1 MAALQ
6 NVTSNTTAA
15 GTDKVYNNPNSQLD
29 KDAFMKLF
37 LKQLE
42 MQDPT
47 QPMDTG
53 KMLEQTAQL
62 STMEMNENM
71 KTTLDNLSNTL
82 KTNSELNTISAIGK
96 IGDTG
101 NRYINVTDE
110 DTSKSFE
117 LYFGD
122 DIKSG
127 NVLIKD
133 KNGNTIR
140 TVPLDAHSK
149 GVLSFEWD
157 LKDDNGN
164 RVPNDTYTV
173 TADYTATDDTSH
185 TTTIGAY
192 PIESIKFDNG
202 KAYAKLGSNYIP
214 FDSIKEIYQWQG

>member
-1 MAALQ
+1 MATLQ
-6 NVTSNTTAA
+6 NITNNTTASGA
-15 GTDKVYNNPNSQLD
+15 DKVYNPNSKLD

-53 KMLEQTAQL
+53 KMLDQTAQL

-71 KTTLDNLSNTL
+71 KTTLDNLANTL
-82 KTNSELNTISAIGK
+82 KSSDKLNTIAAIGK
-96 IGDTG
+96 MGDTG
-101 NRYINVTDE
+101 NRYINVKDG

-117 LYFGD
+117 LYFGN
-122 DIKSG
+122 DIQSG
-127 NVLIKD
+127 NIIIKN
-133 KNGNTIR
+133 KNGDVIR
-140 TVPLDAHSK
+140 KVPLNSHNK

-157 LKDDNGN
+157 LKNDNGA
-164 RVPNDTYTV
+164 RVANNTYEI
-173 TADYTATDDTSH
+173 TAEYTSPDGTSH
-185 TTTIGAY
+185 KTSLGAY